1 MWTAIGALRAPAPR
15 RSCYDD
21 LCLSEGD
28 NVVVAVSGGVDSSVT
43 LRLLSELPLNLS
55 VLFMRNW
62 DPVLSENAPA
72 SSLSLAYNNP
82 AVHSPCTWERD
93 WADARAVAR
102 HIGIP
107 DNKVR
112 LVDLTAEYWT
122 RVFEPSIAEWEQART
137 PNPDV
142 WCNREIKFGA
152 LLKHIPEGHFLA
164 TGHYARVRRQGG
176 RATLHRAH
184 DMNKDQTFYL
194 SQVTE
199 AALQRAVFPLAGLPK
214 PAVRELAREW
224 HLPTAERR
232 ESMGLCFIGKRRN
245 FGDFVSQY
253 VPPTTG
259 WFVNEAG
266 QRVGEHK
273 GLSQYT
279 VGQRARIILL
289 KPGLKS
295 DMWGKLFVARKG
307 VNGGNDILVVPRTD
321 HPALLCSEL
330 WSDEFNWIA
339 GEPPLLEDGHELM
352 AQVRHREAPFR
363 AHMRV
368 DGSRIYVTFPDPVR
382 AVPLGQVA
390 ALWDGDKCL
399 GSGVIHGTHLSPPI
413 GGSSP
418 PSDADLSPPIGGSS
432 PPSDAASKFS
442 AKPSPAES
450 SATGTR
456 LRRESVPLT
465 VPTPP
470 ALPGPTPLSG
480 VRAAPSRQTE
490 PAVKRR
496 RTGPS
501 RQTEPVVKR
510 RRAVPSRQTEPAV
523 KRRRAAPSRQ
533 TEPAVKRRRAVPS
546 RQTEPA
552 VKRRRAV
559 PSRQTEPAV
568 KRRRAAPSRQ
578 TEPAVKRR
586 RAAPSRQTE
595 PVVKRRRQVRVAR
608 TVHGRG
614 IFAQRDCDRGEILYA
629 EAPLLTAPR
638 RVDTGELLH
647 LAQQLEKNSLLRLLS
662 WEGGCPNGTS
672 SILAI
677 FLANAIP
684 CVEEEPDDDAARSNQ
699 PAGLFRYASQINHAC
714 SPNAGWHWSEQEKK
728 LTVRKASNTNR
739 RRLGAILAGWEEC
752 GIDHCLGTARAQTLA
767 EVEEAVRLCRTE
779 RLVGDLSTIWLQK
792 FYVHAAHAE
801 YDMAKHAARKA
812 VAALSRVRGR
822 YAAQKHW
829 LASYARDPAVW
840 ETYGICIP
848 TQH

>member
-1 MWTAIGALRAPAPR
+1 MWAVIGALRATAPR
-15 RSCYDD
+15 RSCY
-21 LCLSEGD
+21 EGD
-28 NVVVAVSGGVDSSVT
+28 SVVVAASGGVDSSVT

-62 DPVLSENAPA
+62 DPVLSENAPE

-321 HPALLCSEL
+321 HPALLCDEL

-352 AQVRHREAPFR
+352 AQVRHRESPFR

-368 DGSRIYVTFPDPVR
+368 EGSRVYITFPDPRQCRLTTVI
-382 AVPLGQVA
+382 VA
-390 ALWDGDKCL
+390 SHRIKAGDEITVGYC
-399 GSGVIHGTHLSPPI
+399 SP
-413 GGSSP
+413 
-418 PSDADLSPPIGGSS
+418 
-432 PPSDAASKFS
+432 
-442 AKPSPAES
+442 E
-450 SATGTR
+450 
-456 LRRESVPLT
+456 V
-465 VPTPP
+465 
-470 ALPGPTPLSG
+470 
-480 VRAAPSRQTE
+480 
-490 PAVKRR
+490 
-496 RTGPS
+496 
-501 RQTEPVVKR
+501 
-510 RRAVPSRQTEPAV
+510 
-523 KRRRAAPSRQ
+523 
-533 TEPAVKRRRAVPS
+533 
-546 RQTEPA
+546 
-552 VKRRRAV
+552 
-559 PSRQTEPAV
+559 
-568 KRRRAAPSRQ
+568 
-578 TEPAVKRR
+578 
-586 RAAPSRQTE
+586 
-595 PVVKRRRQVRVAR
+595 
-608 TVHGRG
+608 
-614 IFAQRDCDRGEILYA
+614 
-629 EAPLLTAPR
+629 
-638 RVDTGELLH
+638 
-647 LAQQLEKNSLLRLLS
+647 LRLA
-662 WEGGCPNGTS
+662 GRARRKQ
-672 SILAI
+672 ILARYL
-677 FLANAIP
+677 FDCKCPTCAHH
-684 CVEEEPDDDAARSNQ
+684 
-699 PAGLFRYASQINHAC
+699 PA
-714 SPNAGWHWSEQEKK
+714 
-728 LTVRKASNTNR
+728 VRKASDTNR
-739 RRLGAILAGWEEC
+739 HRLGAILAGWEKR
-752 GIDHCLGTARAQTLA
+752 GIDHCLGTARAETLA

-779 RLVGDLSTIWLQK
+779 RLAGDLSTIWLQK

-801 YDMAKHAARKA
+801 YDMAKYAARKA
-812 VAALSRVRGR
+812 VAALSRVRGS

-829 LASYARDPAVW
+829 LASYAHDPAAW

-848 TQH
+848 TQR